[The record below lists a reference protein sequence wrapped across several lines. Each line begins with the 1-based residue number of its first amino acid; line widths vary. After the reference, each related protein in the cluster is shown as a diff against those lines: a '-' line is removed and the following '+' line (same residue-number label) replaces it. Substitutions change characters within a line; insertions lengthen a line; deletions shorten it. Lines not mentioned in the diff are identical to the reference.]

1 MTTNY
6 SYVGTGCRWR
16 TLAIAGAVM
25 TILWTPGP
33 SLAGPATDQV
43 KGTVDQV
50 IKILT
55 DPTLKGEQK
64 TKERRAKLRKT
75 VLERFDFSEMSKRS
89 MGRYWNERTPEERAK
104 FVGLFTD
111 LLERAYVDRVEGY
124 TGEQILYLEETADG
138 DYSEV
143 RTKIITKRNQE
154 IPINYRLQRADAKWE
169 VYDIVVEGVSLVNNY
184 RTQFSHIIRKSLTPS
199 AGYQELV
206 KKMQAKIEGEE
217 TAELGAPK
225 PKVR

>member
-1 MTTNY
+1 MTTKY
-6 SYVGTGCRWR
+6 PYTRCRWK
-16 TLAIAGAVM
+16 TLALAGAAM
-25 TILWTPGP
+25 AILWMPGL

-50 IKILT
+50 LKILT
-55 DPTLKGEQK
+55 DPMLKGEQK

-89 MGRYWNERTPEERAK
+89 MGRYWNERNPEERTK

-124 TGEQILYLEETADG
+124 TGEQILYLEETTDG
-138 DYSEV
+138 NYSEV
-143 RTKIITKRNQE
+143 RTKIVTKRNQE
-154 IPINYRLQRADAKWE
+154 IPIHYRLQQADSKWE
-169 VYDIVVEGVSLVNNY
+169 VYDIVIEGVSLVNNY
-184 RTQFSHIIRKSLTPS
+184 RTQFSKIIRTSS
-199 AGYQELV
+199 YQDLV

-217 TAELGAPK
+217 GSELGPPK
-225 PKVR
+225 SKVR